1 MRTLAI
7 IPAFNEQDCIL
18 GTVANLVATCPE
30 IDYVVINDG
39 STDETGRL
47 LDENGINHVDLPVNS
62 RLTAAFQTGMKFA
75 SRNGYDAAVQFD
87 ADGQHL
93 PEYIPRMAATLESE
107 GANIV
112 IASRFL
118 EGKRGKSAREVG
130 SALISFLIKLVS
142 RVTITDPTSG
152 MRMYDRTM
160 IEDFAKGFDLAPEPD
175 MLAYVARKGGKIV
188 EIPAEMQERQGG
200 QSYFDLAHIIRYMM
214 RTCSSIVLFQ
224 FFR

>member
-1 MRTLAI
+1 MKTLAI
-7 IPAFNEQDCIL
+7 IPAYNEQDCIL
-18 GTVANLVATCPE
+18 GTVAGLTATCPG
-30 IDYVVINDG
+30 IDYIVINDG
-39 STDETGRL
+39 SSDDTARL

-62 RLTAAFQTGMKFA
+62 RLTAAFQTGMKYA
-75 SRNGYDAAVQFD
+75 QRKGYDAAVQFD

-93 PEYIPRMAATLESE
+93 PEYIPIMAAAMERE

-118 EGKRGKSAREVG
+118 EDKRGSSAREIG

-142 RVTITDPTSG
+142 HVTITDPTSG
-152 MRMYDRTM
+152 MRMYDRKM
-160 IEDFAKGFDLAPEPD
+160 IDDFAKGFDLAPEPD

-188 EIPAEMQERQGG
+188 EIPAKMQERQGG
-200 QSYFDLAHIIRYMM
+200 QSYFDFAHIIKYMM

-224 FFR
+224 FFK